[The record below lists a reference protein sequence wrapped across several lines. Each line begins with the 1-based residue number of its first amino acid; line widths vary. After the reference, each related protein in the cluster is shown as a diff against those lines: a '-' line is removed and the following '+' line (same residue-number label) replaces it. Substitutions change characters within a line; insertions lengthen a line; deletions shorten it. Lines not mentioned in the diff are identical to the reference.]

1 MRVRGLVRGSGDDL
15 FREQLLQHARRPSTP
30 ALLPLPHSTH
40 YADPSRTCLES
51 HTHTHTHIHAST
63 QARKH
68 ARARANTH
76 KTHSHT
82 HIHTQPTQP
91 IYTAAHVLATD
102 KSLTAWT
109 LQWDGAA

>member
-68 ARARANTH
+68 ARARKHTQDTFTH
-76 KTHSHT
+76 THSHT
-82 HIHTQPTQP
+82 THTTHIHSRTR
-91 IYTAAHVLATD
+91 V
-102 KSLTAWT
+102 
-109 LQWDGAA
+109 GN